1 MEADPFAGQ
10 NNALNCKD
18 VIEVTEVLRSASLA
32 DPAQSVQHAR
42 AFAERFTQS
51 GKTALNNF
59 ISKIAINDQCVE
71 LSMPSQINTRIRP
84 LMAEQ
89 DVCDHSTCRDGDKK
103 FKENCISCGNRVCT
117 HLLDLIIV
125 LMAAMGNFGGE
136 VGKLARREFKDKC
149 VPQDSGNADGSD
161 KTANSLKAFS
171 LRIWRKRMQ
180 STGLFKDTSVRNN
193 DYKETSGRDDI
204 VASCESNKKENKEN
218 TGMKEFDETEN
229 TSKILNE
236 KTSNSL
242 VERSSGGFDSSLGNT
257 SKHCRRSNFTT
268 NKTTAHVTQR
278 RRLPILTDSTVVT
291 SAEKLIKKLELEKE
305 ELRKESNAL
314 QSQIE
319 MLIKENKNVKASL
332 TREQTEKEIVT
343 QKCGQLQ
350 AQLDEHKDSTRH
362 HMFKLKSR
370 VERLQHAKLAAEQ
383 GCLNLSLRQ
392 ERLAVYEQ
400 QATLICQ
407 RLINTIR
414 RELRERY
421 NLFDIASTKC
431 TNSIRHFR
439 WNDYPVDDNGLAMYE
454 AHCHLE
460 NYAKEMIKRSKDAD
474 DKPRDCHEE
483 ESDGYLATIEEARQN
498 DTDDEHASEFG
509 ELLESDSRLALNH
522 HDMTG
527 YRRLNIK
534 HGATLQKQNDR
545 DSCSKLKRKS
555 DQGGRKSTDQH
566 GDHLT
571 CQGQEIQ
578 LDWEKTKSLKD
589 LPSCS
594 SSLASEVTRCNSPN
608 TVDGR
613 RSCSSIVA
621 LVRSGQPRRV
631 DNMATNNVECSACRR
646 NKITRVKK
654 SVSTCRSRAKMSNV
668 HYV

>member
-1 MEADPFAGQ
+1 MEADPFVGQ

-32 DPAQSVQHAR
+32 DPAQNIQHAR
-42 AFAERFTQS
+42 AFAERFTQP

-71 LSMPSQINTRIRP
+71 RSMPSQINTRTRL

-89 DVCDHSTCRDGDKK
+89 DICDHSTCRDGDKK
-103 FKENCISCGNRVCT
+103 FKENCISCGDRVCT

-125 LMAAMGNFGGE
+125 LMAATGNFGGE
-136 VGKLARREFKDKC
+136 DDKTSREFKDKC
-149 VPQDSGNADGSD
+149 VPPDSGNDGSD

-171 LRIWRKRMQ
+171 LRIWRKGMK
-180 STGLFKDTSVRNN
+180 STGLFKDISVRNN
-193 DYKETSGRDDI
+193 DYKETSSRDDI

-218 TGMKEFDETEN
+218 TGMKEFDDTKC
-229 TSKILNE
+229 TSNILNE
-236 KTSNSL
+236 KTSDSL
-242 VERSSGGFDSSLGNT
+242 VERSSGSFDLSLGNT
-257 SKHCRRSNFTT
+257 SKHYRHSNFTT
-268 NKTTAHVTQR
+268 NKTTDHVTQR
-278 RRLPILTDSTVVT
+278 RRLPILTDSTAVT

-343 QKCGQLQ
+343 QKCGQIQ
-350 AQLDEHKDSTRH
+350 AQLDEHEDSTRH
-362 HMFKLKSR
+362 HIFKLKSQ

-400 QATLICQ
+400 QATRICQ
-407 RLINTIR
+407 RLIDTIR

-421 NLFDIASTKC
+421 SLFDIASKKY

-460 NYAKEMIKRSKDAD
+460 NYVIEMIKRSKDVHE
-474 DKPRDCHEE
+474 KPRDCHEQ
-483 ESDGYLATIEEARQN
+483 ESDGYLATIEEARQD
-498 DTDDEHASEFG
+498 DTDDEHASEYG

-534 HGATLQKQNDR
+534 HGVTLQKQNGR
-545 DSCSKLKRKS
+545 DSCTKLKRKS
-555 DQGGRKSTDQH
+555 DQRSRKGTDKH

-578 LDWEKTKSLKD
+578 LGWEETKSLKD

-594 SSLASEVTRCNSPN
+594 SSLASEPVTRCNSPN

-613 RSCSSIVA
+613 QRSCSSIVA
-621 LVRSGQPRRV
+621 LVRSGQPRQV
-631 DNMATNNVECSACRR
+631 DSMATNNVDCSACRR

-654 SVSTCRSRAKMSNV
+654 SMSTCRSSAKMSNV